1 MKIDYLAI
9 NDLIKDLECFE
20 YIIDNSKGKAQ
31 LIMLD
36 SKIFREAK
44 ETLTDLLAAYIV
56 KITE

>member
-9 NDLIKDLECFE
+9 NDLIKDLESFE

-44 ETLTDLLAAYIV
+44 EALTDLLAAYIV
-56 KITE
+56 KMTE

>member
-9 NDLIKDLECFE
+9 NKLITDLEAFE
-20 YIIDNSKGKAQ
+20 YIIDNSKGVAN

-36 SKIFREAK
+36 SQIFREAK

>member
-9 NDLIKDLECFE
+9 NHLIKDLESFE

-31 LIMLD
+31 LTMLD

-44 ETLTDLLAAYIV
+44 EALTDLLAAYIE